1 MKSKSSKIFSIFW
14 FVAGVIWV
22 IATVRHI
29 IVKDDVVGTIIY
41 IVAAIISFIL
51 AFVYYK
57 NFVK

>member
-1 MKSKSSKIFSIFW
+1 MKSKSSKTFSIFW